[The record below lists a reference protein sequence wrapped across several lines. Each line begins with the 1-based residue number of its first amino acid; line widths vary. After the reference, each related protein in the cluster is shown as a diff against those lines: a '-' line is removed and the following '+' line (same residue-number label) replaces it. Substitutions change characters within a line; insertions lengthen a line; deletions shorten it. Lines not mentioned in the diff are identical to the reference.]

1 MTPATA
7 PARTITAAP
16 VRRSVHVKATPERAF
31 EVFTARMGQWWIR
44 SHSINASPM
53 ATIVMEP
60 RAGGR
65 WYEVG
70 EDGSECPWGH
80 VLAWEPPGRLL
91 LAWQVNGQWTFD
103 PDFITEVEVRF
114 TRDGDGTR
122 VDLEHR
128 NLERFGDKETVIR
141 AAIESP
147 DGWAGLL
154 ARFADL
160 A

>member
-1 MTPATA
+1 MSPSTQ
-7 PARTITAAP
+7 PARTITPAP
-16 VRRSVHVKATPERAF
+16 VRRSVHVKAAPERAF
-31 EVFTARMGQWWIR
+31 EVFTAGMGNWWIR
-44 SHSINASPM
+44 SHSINTSPQAS
-53 ATIVMEP
+53 IVMEP
-60 RAGGR
+60 REGGR

-70 EDGSECPWGH
+70 EDGSECTWGR
-80 VLAWEPPGRLL
+80 VLAWEPPQRLL
-91 LAWQVNGQWTFD
+91 LAWQISGQWKHD

-128 NLERFGDKETVIR
+128 NLERFGDKENAMR
-141 AAIESP
+141 AALGSP

-160 A
+160 P